1 MCWKKVFCKMRQ
13 RIRVNIYP
21 KDGYKFTE
29 RDGTVLSDSRGW
41 EGLIRVVSSYRR
53 RNKLPIGNPVE
64 EVHAQACAANP
75 TLCWSDDDVTRQEI
89 KKVSLKGRVL
99 RWLSE
104 MIRFKARQPLGFV
117 SNDEARA
124 REDVCQKCPN
134 NMALQTEGCGSC
146 RKAVEEQR
154 KELIGGRPRYKRLN
168 ACSVL
173 GSDLQSAVHL
183 DTVPVENAE
192 LPQHCWSKR
201 R

>member
-1 MCWKKVFCKMRQ
+1 MRQ

-29 RDGTVLSDSRGW
+29 RDGTVLIDPRGW
-41 EGLIRVVSSYRR
+41 DGLIRTVSSYRR
-53 RNKLPIGNPVE
+53 RNKLPMGDPAE
-64 EVHAQACAANP
+64 EVRLQVCAANP
-75 TLCWSDDDVTRQEI
+75 TLCWQDDEITKQEI
-89 KKVSLKGRVL
+89 KRVSLKGRVL

-104 MIRFKARQPLGFV
+104 MVRFKARQPLTFV
-117 SNDEARA
+117 SNDESRA

-154 KELIGGRPRYKRLN
+154 KELIGSRPRYKRLN

-173 GSDLQSAVHL
+173 GEDLQSSVHI
-183 DTVPVENAE
+183 DSTVVDNPE
-192 LPQHCWSKR
+192 LPAHCWRKR